1 MSRLTPLLAVTLL
14 LFGVSAAIAKDKA
27 TTKQEKKVAAALKF
41 KMKSL
46 AGKPIDLAKYQG
58 KVVLFVN
65 VASEC
70 GLTPQY
76 RSLQALHESLGP
88 KGLVVIGVPCNQFGG
103 QEPGTASEIQTF
115 CQKNY
120 GVTFPLL
127 EKVDVNG
134 DKACALYKHL
144 TSLETKP
151 KGAGKVGWNFEKFL
165 VGRDGEVAARFN
177 PRTEPDSKELLK
189 AVKAELAK
197 N

>member
-1 MSRLTPLLAVTLL
+1 MAP
-14 LFGVSAAIAKDKA
+14 
-27 TTKQEKKVAAALKF
+27 ALKF

-103 QEPGTASEIQTF
+103 QEPGTASEIQSF

-120 GVTFPLL
+120 GVTFPML

-165 VGRDGEVAARFN
+165 LGRDGQVAARFN
-177 PRTEPDSKELLK
+177 PTTEPDSEELLK